1 MNVGERLLK
10 GRQFDLYE
18 HDPSRDAKWMFQPY
32 TGQGSVEDM
41 REIKKF
47 WNEWNLE
54 EMSIKQEEV
63 KKKMND
69 LPENIAEQYEKY
81 LPGKKKK
88 KQKNKQ

>member
-1 MNVGERLLK
+1 MLGE
-10 GRQFDLYE
+10 
-18 HDPSRDAKWMFQPY
+18 
-32 TGQGSVEDM
+32 
-41 REIKKF
+41 IKF

-69 LPENIAEQYEKY
+69 LPENIAEKYDKY